1 MSAERRERQVLGAP
15 VQKNFPAST
24 RTPGKRALAQYRLPP
39 VSFYRYR
46 VSLYRYR
53 YRASATMSDG
63 NALVDWREACNSQG
77 LGGLDD
83 EEDNWR
89 GRELREEQERK
100 KRKAEN
106 QMKHARKKKEEKE
119 AAEREVC
126 ILRETIAQVTQILSN
141 ALGEAIGPTGCT
153 ASLQGAS
160 GTSAGGPELGVVG
173 RLAQRAADE
182 LVELRRTEPGLLAP
196 PVPEPAPAP
205 GAPVPVLGDWP
216 IIVTVDLTEILKNIH
231 SVLPLKELLKKER
244 VGSLPLGKERK
255 CVLDI
260 TSYNAS
266 NATVQKISTELKE
279 LLGISEDSSTR
290 CTRAAEVLKINP
302 TASIGVYMHGN
313 LTKAHGHFMGVLNI
327 LLGGTKDWRF
337 WKPGPKPNEA
347 ASADQKLTQQEGQL
361 LWIPPGWYHEV
372 LTRGTSQVDGAESRA
387 VHAAG
392 GVAHSF
398 TCWHVPAE
406 LYLRMMASY
415 ASGQSEEAQGD
426 GKKQGAS
433 LADKGLLYGI
443 FVADPVRPVES

>member
-1 MSAERRERQVLGAP
+1 
-15 VQKNFPAST
+15 
-24 RTPGKRALAQYRLPP
+24 
-39 VSFYRYR
+39 
-46 VSLYRYR
+46 
-53 YRASATMSDG
+53 MSDG
-63 NALVDWREACNSQG
+63 NALVRREACIIPEFLGSS
-77 LGGLDD
+77 LPHPFGGLDD
-83 EEDNWR
+83 EHDSST
-89 GRELREEQERK
+89 REEERK

-106 QMKHARKKKEEKE
+106 QMKHAKKKKAEKE

-182 LVELRRTEPGLLAP
+182 LVELRRTERLLAP

>member
-1 MSAERRERQVLGAP
+1 
-15 VQKNFPAST
+15 
-24 RTPGKRALAQYRLPP
+24 
-39 VSFYRYR
+39 
-46 VSLYRYR
+46 
-53 YRASATMSDG
+53 MSDG
-63 NALVDWREACNSQG
+63 NALGEWREACNSQG

-83 EEDNWR
+83 EDDSWR

-126 ILRETIAQVTQILSN
+126 ILRETIAQVTNILSN

-182 LVELRRTEPGLLAP
+182 LVELRRTEPGLVAP

-231 SVLPLKELLKKER
+231 SVLPLKELLKKDR

-266 NATVQKISTELKE
+266 NATVQNISTELKE

-327 LLGGTKDWRF
+327 LLGGTIDWRF
-337 WKPGPKPNEA
+337 WNPGPKPNEA

>member
-1 MSAERRERQVLGAP
+1 
-15 VQKNFPAST
+15 
-24 RTPGKRALAQYRLPP
+24 
-39 VSFYRYR
+39 
-46 VSLYRYR
+46 
-53 YRASATMSDG
+53 MSDG
-63 NALVDWREACNSQG
+63 NALVRREACIIPEFLGSS
-77 LGGLDD
+77 LPHPFGGLDD
-83 EEDNWR
+83 EHDSST
-89 GRELREEQERK
+89 REEERK

-106 QMKHARKKKEEKE
+106 QMKHAKKKKAEKE

-126 ILRETIAQVTQILSN
+126 ILRETIAQVTKILSN

-182 LVELRRTEPGLLAP
+182 LVALRRTEPGLLAP
-196 PVPEPAPAP
+196 PMPEPAPAP
-205 GAPVPVLGDWP
+205 GAPVLGDWP
-216 IIVTVDLTEILKNIH
+216 ILVPVNLIDLLQTIHTE
-231 SVLPLKELLKKER
+231 LPLKKLLKKDR
-244 VGSLPLGKERK
+244 CGSLQLGKERR

-266 NATVQKISTELKE
+266 NDMVQVISTQLKK
-279 LLGISEDSSTR
+279 LLGISQDSSTR
-290 CTRAAEVLKINP
+290 CTNAADVLKINP
-302 TASIGVYMHGN
+302 HASIGVYMHGN

-337 WKPGPKPNEA
+337 WKPGPKPNGESLDA
-347 ASADQKLTQQEGQL
+347 PDQILTQQEGQL

-372 LTRGTSQVDGAESRA
+372 FTKGTSHIDDSDSRA
-387 VHAAG
+387 VNEAK

-398 TCWHVPAE
+398 TCWHVPSE

-426 GKKQGAS
+426 GKKVLPLS
-433 LADKGLLYGI
+433 HKGQLYGI
-443 FVADPVRPVES
+443 FVGDPVRPVES